1 MAYEFQKLS
10 EVEALTEVP
19 EGANALI
26 EVNGDIKRVP
36 GSGLGGATGIKTA
49 IIKDSNYDDAVAGR
63 LNPATP
69 SEAVGLPTTYE
80 CLNMT
85 FEEAYETM
93 RNGEPLSVFGMLT
106 VYNSP
111 VNSYGML
118 MFDGIAITGSPL
130 IVLGFTFGDNTISL
144 FWTTNGISTEQPG
157 GVPK

>member
-10 EVEALTEVP
+10 EVEALAEVP

-49 IIKDSNYDDAVAGR
+49 IIKDSEYDNVVAGM

-69 SEAVGLPTTYE
+69 SVAISAGPAYE

-93 RNGEPLSVFGMLT
+93 ANGEPLSVFGMLT

-111 VNSYGML
+111 VNSYGMA
-118 MFDGIAITGSPL
+118 MFYGIATTGSPL
-130 IVLGFTFGDNTISL
+130 ISLGFTLGDVVISL
-144 FWTTNGISTEQPG
+144 FWTADGISTEPPEQPR
-157 GVPK
+157 